1 MEPHGHLARIPV
13 SKLLR
18 ERLTCFIKVSI
29 KVPINMPI
37 TLLNTIKIDHI
48 KKHTLLINIKI
59 LIKQFYTI
67 PIIPT
72 EPKSLSFFSCLV
84 PPHNPHLTFVP
95 RPTFSPDLDR
105 GPPSLE
111 ITVAPF
117 SFQTLLLF
125 DFLFE
130 GTFPLS
136 RPPGASSCRMFTLI
150 FERYLGHNSRM
161 M

>member
-18 ERLTCFIKVSI
+18 ELLTCFIKVSI

-48 KKHTLLINIKI
+48 KKHTLLTNIKI
-59 LIKQFYTI
+59 LLKQFYTI

-72 EPKSLSFFSCLV
+72 EPKSLSFFSCPV

-105 GPPSLE
+105 GPPPPLWKSRWPHSHSRHFFSL
-111 ITVAPF
+111 TF
-117 SFQTLLLF
+117 
-125 DFLFE
+125 FLKE
-130 GTFPLS
+130 HFPSQGPREPHHVECSL
-136 RPPGASSCRMFTLI
+136 
-150 FERYLGHNSRM
+150 
-161 M
+161 